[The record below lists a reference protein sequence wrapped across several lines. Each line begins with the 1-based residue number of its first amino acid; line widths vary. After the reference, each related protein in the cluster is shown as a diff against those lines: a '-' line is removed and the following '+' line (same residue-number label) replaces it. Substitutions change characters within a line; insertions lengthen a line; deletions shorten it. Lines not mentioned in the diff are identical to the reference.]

1 MAPAPGHRRV
11 HELADR
17 GEHGCDGL
25 IVRGELLL
33 DAGFELIEAFG
44 SSLFELKSSRS
55 RTKART
61 T

>member
-1 MAPAPGHRRV
+1 
-11 HELADR
+11 
-17 GEHGCDGL
+17 
-25 IVRGELLL
+25 VRGELLL

-44 SSLFELKSSRS
+44 SSLFELKSFRS